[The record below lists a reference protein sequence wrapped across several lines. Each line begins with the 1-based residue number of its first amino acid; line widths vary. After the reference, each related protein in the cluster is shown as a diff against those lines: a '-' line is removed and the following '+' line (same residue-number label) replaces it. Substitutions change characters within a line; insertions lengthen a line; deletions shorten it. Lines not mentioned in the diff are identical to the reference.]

1 MENIRYYFY
10 NIKGGDTLSNDIFE
24 NLKKAIIDYDADKAA
39 SLAKKAVEEKIDPV
53 KVLDVM
59 TKAIRQVGDGFSR
72 GELWLP
78 DLVGAADA
86 MSSAMPIIEE
96 EIKRTGAKRE
106 SLGTIVAGTVFGD
119 IHSIGKTMVCTLL
132 VAEGFKVHDLG
143 INIKAEQFLD
153 AIKKYHAN
161 ILAMSAL
168 MTMTAPEQRKVI
180 KSLEKEGLRDKIKI
194 MVGGGAITEE
204 FTKDIGADG
213 YDPTA
218 PGAVRL
224 ARELVGK

>member
-1 MENIRYYFY
+1 MSDEILE
-10 NIKGGDTLSNDIFE
+10 D
-24 NLKKAIIDYDADKAA
+24 LKKTIIEYDGEKAVV
-39 SLAKKAVEEKIDPV
+39 LAKKALEEKIEPT
-53 KVLDVM
+53 KALDAM
-59 TKAIRQVGDGFSR
+59 TEAIRQVGEGFGK

-96 EIKRTGAKRE
+96 EIKRTGVKRV
-106 SLGTIVAGTVFGD
+106 SLGRVVVGTVFGD

-132 VAEGFKVHDLG
+132 IAEGFEVYDLG
-143 INIKAEQFLD
+143 INIKAEGFLE
-153 AIKKYHAN
+153 AIKKYNAD

-168 MTMTAPEQRKVI
+168 MTMTAPEQKKVI
-180 KSLEKEGLRDKIKI
+180 ESLKKLNLSDKIKI
-194 MVGGGAITEE
+194 MVGGGAITQE
-204 FTKDIGADG
+204 FARDIGADG

-218 PGAVRL
+218 PGAVKV

>member
-1 MENIRYYFY
+1 MMLTQHNEI
-10 NIKGGDTLSNDIFE
+10 LE
-24 NLKKAIIDYDADKAA
+24 NLKRAITEYDNEKAI
-39 SLAKKAVEEKIDPV
+39 SSAKKVVEEKINPI
-53 KVLDVM
+53 KALDAM
-59 TKAIRQVGDGFSR
+59 TEAIRKVGDGFGR

-86 MSSAMPIIEE
+86 MSSAMPIIEK
-96 EIKRTGAKRE
+96 EIKKTGAKRE

-132 VAEGFKVHDLG
+132 IAEGFEVYDLG
-143 INIKAEQFLD
+143 VNIKAEEFLK
-153 AIKKYHAN
+153 AIKKYNAD

-168 MTMTAPEQRKVI
+168 MTMTASEQKKVI
-180 KSLEKEGLRDKIKI
+180 EYLEKEDLRDKVKI

-204 FTKDIGADG
+204 FAKDIGTDG

-218 PGAVRL
+218 PGAVKL
-224 ARELVGK
+224 ARKLIGK